1 MDDQYMYDIDYTE
14 LDAIEKSEKRHHESV
29 RAHVPLGGGNSF
41 VSKEVDFIKWLDKAE
56 SLVDAIASNM
66 KPLYL
71 AKTGLRQNT
80 FYELTAIGTRI
91 VGIVTSFDH
100 STASYYSNHQ
110 FNPKLDLMI
119 RAARKFQPEIA
130 PEFQSVTKTFSE
142 FHNRKLLD
150 DFAAYVGSES
160 RTKEFKSRLK
170 NSLNKQKK
178 NIDSCCRYMAAL
190 FAFKSKLLVL
200 RIDLYAAST
209 WGYTAEYNTTL
220 EGYLRAMR
228 EGRIVPDV
236 EGFIAKREDGIDR
249 GVHIHLLVVLDGQLH
264 WDAANLTKTLG
275 EEWMRRCNGSAG
287 MHPEPDR
294 SGLPRRR
301 GTYFNCYTRVSQY
314 AFNCLGLI
322 QPSNAKMMKGL
333 RLAIEYMCKETMHLI
348 FCPLEVDADGHLVPP
363 AVKKRIR
370 NLRKGN
376 MPKTHSGRGAPRSTN
391 ADTTMIEQILLSH

>member
-1 MDDQYMYDIDYTE
+1 MQHTE
-14 LDAIEKSEKRHHESV
+14 SDNIELLEKNHHERV
-29 RAHVPLGGGNSF
+29 RTRIPMGDGNSF
-41 VSKEVDFIKWLDKAE
+41 VNKEIDFIKWLNKAE
-56 SLVDAIASNM
+56 ALVDAIASNQ

-71 AKTGLRQNT
+71 AKIGRRQNT
-80 FYELTAIGTRI
+80 HYELTALGRR
-91 VGIVTSFDH
+91 VLGIVNSYDS

-119 RAARKFQPEIA
+119 RAARKFQPEIG
-130 PEFQSVTKTFSE
+130 PEFRSVTKTFSE
-142 FHNRKLLD
+142 FDNRNLLD
-150 DFAAYVGSES
+150 DFATYVASES
-160 RTKEFKSRLK
+160 RTPEFKSCLK
-170 NSLNKQKK
+170 NSLTKQKK
-178 NIDSCCRYMAAL
+178 NIYSCCRYMAAL
-190 FAFKSKLLVL
+190 FARKSKLLVL
-200 RIDLYAAST
+200 RIDLYASSP
-209 WGYTAEYNTTL
+209 WGYTAEYNATL
-220 EGYLRAMR
+220 EAYLRALR

-264 WDAANLTKTLG
+264 RDAANLTKTLG

-294 SGLPRRR
+294 SGLPRSR
-301 GTYFNCYTRVSQY
+301 GTYFNCYARASQY
-314 AFNCLGLI
+314 AFNGLGLI
-322 QPSNAKMMKGL
+322 QPSDANMLKGL
-333 RLAIEYMCKETMHLI
+333 RLAIEYMCKETMHLV
-348 FCPLEVDADGHLVPP
+348 FCPLEVDADGRLVPP